1 MPNTLQSSP
10 LHICFVAHEY
20 HPDFDAPEQ
29 LLSAYHSLTDWSEA
43 LVAAGCRVSAVVR
56 FKLDNW
62 IQYEGVDYHFVKDR
76 YGPQLKFWQIPRR
89 MHIQVVQIGA
99 DVVHAHNFNK
109 VLQHRDLLRRLRNSP
124 TSLILQ
130 NHAETPRFWLRN
142 VLQRQVFSQVG
153 ALLFCAPGQE
163 QIWYDR
169 HIIDSSVRLYYVMEG
184 ATHFQVKDRKE
195 QRKLT
200 GLSGAPVILWVGH
213 LNRNKDPLTILRAFA
228 LLLKEYRQAQ
238 LYLIYRTAPLMEEVE
253 DFLQQDARLR
263 EAVHL
268 LGSKEHEDL
277 EAYFNSA
284 DYFVIGSHREG
295 SGYSAMEAMAC
306 GCIPILTAIP
316 SYRMMSDEGRVYPL
330 WEVGDENSLVE
341 AMRKALSRDWS
352 EQSQSVRQFYEDRL
366 SYPAIARLMKKN
378 YKAVLEDKNNKTY
391 KKT

>member
-1 MPNTLQSSP
+1 MPNTLPLSP

-62 IQYEGVDYHFVKDR
+62 IQYEGVDYHFVQDR

-89 MHIQVVQIGA
+89 MHRTVVQIGA

-109 VLQHRDLLRRLRNSP
+109 ILQHRDLLRRLRNISTP
-124 TSLILQ
+124 LILQ

-169 HIIDSSVRLYYVMEG
+169 HIIDSNVRLDYVMEG

-195 QRKLT
+195 QRKQT
-200 GLSGAPVILWVGH
+200 GLSGDPVLLWVGH
-213 LNRNKDPLTILRAFA
+213 LNRNKDPLTILRAFT
-228 LLLKEYRQAQ
+228 LLLKEYPQAQ
-238 LYLIYRTAPLMEEVE
+238 LYLIYRTAPLLEEVK

-263 EAVHL
+263 DAVHL
-268 LGSKEHEDL
+268 LGSKKHEDL
-277 EAYFNSA
+277 EVYFNSA
-284 DYFVIGSHREG
+284 DYFVVGSHREG

-330 WEVGDENSLVE
+330 WEVGNENSLVE
-341 AMRKALSRDWS
+341 AMRKAFSGDWS

-366 SYPAIARLMKKN
+366 SYPAIAHLMKKN
-378 YKAVLEDKNNKTY
+378 YKAVLEERNNKNI
-391 KKT
+391 